1 LITLQAAISDNSKIT
16 LDPTYDGYYVG
27 DIMINKLPS
36 LIDGVAQATVT
47 GAAAIKAK
55 DLSVD
60 DRISIAELAGQVTAA
75 RDGIDHNV
83 AVATGAAPYLTIESN
98 RTAEKDSATRFYDA
112 LTKQLL
118 KPAKPVG
125 NVSSLTNAQKAA
137 FTAALAMYDLA
148 ISAEGDVL
156 DHHLSAINTK
166 ERTILGIVFLLL
178 AAVGS
183 VMFVVSRSLSV

>member
-1 LITLQAAISDNSKIT
+1 VCVEPLQAAISDNSRIT
-16 LDPTYDGYYVG
+16 LDPTYDGHYVG

-47 GAAAIKAK
+47 GVAAIKAK
-55 DLSVD
+55 SLTVD

-83 AVATGAAPYLTIESN
+83 QVATSAAPYLTIDSG
-98 RTAEKDSATRFYDA
+98 RAAEKDSATGFYDG

-125 NVSSLTNAQKAA
+125 NESSLTTAQKAA
-137 FTAALAMYDLA
+137 LTAALAMYDSA

-156 DHHLSAINTK
+156 DHHLSVINTK
-166 ERTILGIVFLLL
+166 ELTIFGIVFLLL
-178 AAVGS
+178 GASVG
-183 VMFVVSRSLSV
+183 